1 MGSRG
6 WRKTSGMMPRFLASP
21 LERCW
26 HHSLSGKNRGSLEK
40 SRWRGTCKTS
50 KRPLVKQVWS
60 PGEQSGPK
68 ARMERPGCECPGIQ
82 ITQEKKGLATDSG
95 TMPIGEEPE
104 KEAFFPHKGNQG
116 LARGLERKSEEYVFL
131 KSAEENGGG
140 RVVSSI
146 TRCSGAT

>member
-1 MGSRG
+1 M
-6 WRKTSGMMPRFLASP
+6 
-21 LERCW
+21 
-26 HHSLSGKNRGSLEK
+26 EK
-40 SRWRGTCKTS
+40 SRWKGTCKTS

-60 PGEQSGPK
+60 PGEQPGLK
-68 ARMERPGCECPGIQ
+68 ARMGRPGCEGPGTQ

-95 TMPIGEEPE
+95 TTPTGEEPE

-116 LARGLERKSEEYVFL
+116 LARGIERKSEEYVFL
-131 KSAEENGGG
+131 KSTEEYGGG

>member
-1 MGSRG
+1 M
-6 WRKTSGMMPRFLASP
+6 
-21 LERCW
+21 
-26 HHSLSGKNRGSLEK
+26 EK

-95 TMPIGEEPE
+95 TMPTGEEPE
-104 KEAFFPHKGNQG
+104 KEAFFPYYT
-116 LARGLERKSEEYVFL
+116 ET
-131 KSAEENGGG
+131 SAWTGH
-140 RVVSSI
+140 
-146 TRCSGAT
+146 GAEAAPGPG